1 MKKKNKRHKEY
12 ASGSARLTRIKEIV
26 VELAKPEDFTI
37 EKKER
42 KLYIMDNVID
52 TVTQYQL
59 RVYDSDSNITYTLGC
74 YSTEQE
80 AERVMRQTIR
90 RRKLPAFKKLTLRDI
105 AEAAAAGA
113 AA

>member
-12 ASGSARLTRIKEIV
+12 ASARLTRIKEIV

>member
-1 MKKKNKRHKEY
+1 MKKKNRLKPKLT
-12 ASGSARLTRIKEIV
+12 AGARLTRIKEIV

-52 TVTQYQL
+52 TVAQYQL
-59 RVYDSDSNITYTLGC
+59 KVYDSDSDITYTLGC

>member
-1 MKKKNKRHKEY
+1 MKKNDKRHKGY

-37 EKKER
+37 EKKEK
-42 KLYIMDNVID
+42 KLYIMDNVVD

-59 RVYDSDSNITYTLGC
+59 KAHDSDSDITYTLGC

-80 AERVMRQTIR
+80 AE
-90 RRKLPAFKKLTLRDI
+90 
-105 AEAAAAGA
+105 
-113 AA
+113 

>member
-1 MKKKNKRHKEY
+1 MKKKNRLKPKLT
-12 ASGSARLTRIKEIV
+12 AGARLTRIKEIV

-42 KLYIMDNVID
+42 KLYVMDNAID

-105 AEAAAAGA
+105 AEAAAGA

>member
-1 MKKKNKRHKEY
+1 MKKKNRLKPKLT
-12 ASGSARLTRIKEIV
+12 AGARLTRIKEIV
-26 VELAKPEDFTI
+26 VELARPEDFTI

-59 RVYDSDSNITYTLGC
+59 KVHDSDSDITYTLGC

-80 AERVMRQTIR
+80 AKRVMRQTIR

>member
-1 MKKKNKRHKEY
+1 MKKKNRLKPKLT
-12 ASGSARLTRIKEIV
+12 AGARLTRIKEIV
-26 VELAKPEDFTI
+26 VELARPEDFTI
-37 EKKER
+37 ERKER
-42 KLYIMDNVID
+42 RLYIMDNAID

-59 RVYDSDSNITYTLGC
+59 KVYDSDSNITYTLGC

-105 AEAAAAGA
+105 AEAAAAEA

>member
-1 MKKKNKRHKEY
+1 MKKKNRLKPKLT
-12 ASGSARLTRIKEIV
+12 AGARLTRIKEIV
-26 VELAKPEDFTI
+26 VELARPEDFTI
-37 EKKER
+37 ERKER

-59 RVYDSDSNITYTLGC
+59 KVYDSDSDITYTLGC

-90 RRKLPAFKKLTLRDI
+90 RRKLPAFKKLTMRDI
-105 AEAAAAGA
+105 AEAAAAEA

>member
-1 MKKKNKRHKEY
+1 MKKKNRLKPKLT
-12 ASGSARLTRIKEIV
+12 AGARLTRIKEIV
-26 VELAKPEDFTI
+26 VELARPEDFTI

-59 RVYDSDSNITYTLGC
+59 KVHDNDSDITYTLGC

-80 AERVMRQTIR
+80 AKRVMRQTIR
-90 RRKLPAFKKLTLRDI
+90 RRKLPAFKKITLRDI